1 MSKYYLDNKR
11 FEELIVLYLKHDK
24 KNKKL
29 KKPKPNPYEEELFNL
44 FEILITTI
52 LDSFKFNVDKDDAKQ
67 DCFLLIVRKLKNFQS
82 DYGSAFN
89 YFTTVILNHLRL
101 VYSKKKKYDKKIA
114 DLFEARKDSPENI
127 QPFKNS
133 WGQNLLIDFILP

>member
-29 KKPKPNPYEEELFNL
+29 KKPKPNPYEEELFVL
-44 FEILITTI
+44 FDILITTI
-52 LDSFKFNVDKDDAKQ
+52 LDSFKFDVDSDDGKQ
-67 DCFLLIVRKLKNFQS
+67 ECFLLIIKKLNNF
-82 DYGSAFN
+82 DPEHGSAFN
-89 YFTTVILNHLRL
+89 YFTTLILNNLRL
-101 VYSKKKKYDKKIA
+101 VYSKKKRYDKKIA
-114 DLFEARKDSPENI
+114 DLFEARKDSLENI
-127 QPFKNS
+127 QPLKNP